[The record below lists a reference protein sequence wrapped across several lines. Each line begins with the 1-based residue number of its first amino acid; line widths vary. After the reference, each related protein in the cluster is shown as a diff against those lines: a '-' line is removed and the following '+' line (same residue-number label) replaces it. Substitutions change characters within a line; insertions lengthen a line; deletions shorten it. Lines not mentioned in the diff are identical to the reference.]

1 LGVAVIA
8 AWRFGAGP
16 VRRDFAWG
24 DKRER
29 RLLSSSFGA
38 AGLGP
43 HVCCIVVEKNLS
55 KLSQNKT
62 INSTSK
68 RDCMPFSS
76 NDPINTKTLK
86 FAKDIRN

>member
-1 LGVAVIA
+1 VLALLGETCMGRQERERAAVQQL
-8 AWRFGAGP
+8 WSCGFGASR
-16 VRRDFAWG
+16 V
-24 DKRER
+24 
-29 RLLSSSFGA
+29 L
-38 AGLGP
+38 
-43 HVCCIVVEKNLS
+43 HCCGEKNLS